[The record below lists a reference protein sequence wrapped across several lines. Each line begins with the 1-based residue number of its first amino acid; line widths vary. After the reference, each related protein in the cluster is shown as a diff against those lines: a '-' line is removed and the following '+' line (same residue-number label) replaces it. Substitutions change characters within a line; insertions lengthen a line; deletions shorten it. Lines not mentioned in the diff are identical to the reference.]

1 MYPIQIKNKN
11 KKLYIE
17 RTFTKKVHN
26 LAKLFFFF
34 FSIMLVLSTGQ
45 VYAQLETD
53 TPKSGGKKGTHHR
66 PAGVIGLGSLEHQ
79 RVVGGLV
86 GFKTERKR

>member
-26 LAKLFFFF
+26 LAKLFFF
-34 FSIMLVLSTGQ
+34 SIILGLSMGQ

-53 TPKSGGKKGTHHR
+53 TPELGGKKGTHHR
-66 PAGVIGLGSLEHQ
+66 PAEVIGLGSLEHQ